1 MNAPPPKRTNPVP
14 AVRSWVGQ
22 MRKLFSQSLENRWLA
37 FIVCVALAAITFAVF
52 GQTWQFDFVNYDD
65 NACVYENPAVT
76 HGLSLAGMVAVFS
89 HYHYGN
95 WIPLE
100 TVSHMADWQLYGA
113 NAGGHH
119 LTSVLLHAAS
129 VVVLFLVLRCLTG
142 ALWRSA
148 LVAAVFAVHPLH
160 VESVAWVSER
170 KDVLSGLFFML
181 TLGAYVRY
189 VRNQKSLF
197 NYLIVVFLFAFGLL
211 SKPMLVTLPF
221 ILLLLDYWPLNRFAT
236 DTSAKK
242 IKVIGALKNVSIP
255 ARLLLEKIPLL
266 LLSVVSGVTTMQA
279 QSPTVQ
285 SLQAVSFPLRVENAA
300 VSCVIYVWQLFY
312 PANLAAFYPYPVNGL
327 PFYQVIAAL
336 ILLIAISLGAFLWR
350 RKCPYF
356 FVGWWWYLIMLAPV
370 IGIVQVGMQ
379 ARADRYTYL
388 PQIGLCI
395 LVVWFMEQ
403 AGARLT
409 YRRTLLGLGAGLGL
423 GALMATAHTQ
433 TAYWRNS
440 ESLWTHALA
449 CTENNS
455 VAQDNL
461 GFFLFRAGQPDVAI
475 SHFQT
480 ALKIHSDDDSAENNY
495 GLALVQQGHV
505 DAAAVHFQKAVKF
518 NPDNDDAQNNFGN
531 VLYMNGQVDAAIG
544 HYQKALQANP
554 GNAKAANNLGLA
566 LASKGRMDEAIA
578 CFQRAVAIDPDY
590 AEAGHNL
597 QLALVQKA
605 QTSQTRTDHSKQ
617 P

>member
-14 AVRSWVGQ
+14 AARSVAGQ
-22 MRKLFSQSLENRWLA
+22 MRKVFSQSPESRWLV
-37 FIVCVALAAITFAVF
+37 FIICVALAAITCAVF
-52 GQTWQFDFVNYDD
+52 GQTRQFDFVNYDD

-76 HGLSLAGMVAVFS
+76 HGLSAAEIISVFS

-95 WIPLE
+95 WIPLA
-100 TVSHMADWQLYGA
+100 TVSHMVDWQFFGA

-119 LTSVLLHAAS
+119 LTNVLLHAAS
-129 VVVLFLVLRCLTG
+129 VVVLFLVLRRLTG

-181 TLGAYVRY
+181 TLAAYVRY
-189 VRNQKSLF
+189 VRSPKSLF
-197 NYLIVVFLFAFGLL
+197 NYSIVLLLFALGLL

-221 ILLLLDYWPLNRFAT
+221 VLLLLDYWPLHRFAPAA
-236 DTSAKK
+236 SAEK
-242 IKVIGALKNVSIP
+242 IKSGGALKNLSVP
-255 ARLLLEKIPLL
+255 ARLVVEKIPLL
-266 LLSVVSGVTTMQA
+266 LLSVVSCVTTFQA

-285 SLQAVSFPLRVENAA
+285 SLQTVSFPLRLENA
-300 VSCVIYVWQLFY
+300 VVTGVIYLGQLFY
-312 PANLAAFYPYPVNGL
+312 PAHLAAFYPYPVNGL
-327 PFYQVIAAL
+327 PLYQVIAAL
-336 ILLIAISLGAFLWR
+336 ILLVAISLAAFLWR
-350 RKCPYF
+350 RQRPYF
-356 FVGWWWYLIMLAPV
+356 FVGWLWYLIMLAPV

-395 LVVWFMEQ
+395 LIVWLVAQ
-403 AGARLT
+403 AGARLSHQ
-409 YRRTLLGLGAGLGL
+409 RALLGLGAGLGL
-423 GALMATAHTQ
+423 AALMITAHTQ
-433 TAYWRNS
+433 AAHWRDS
-440 ESLWTHALA
+440 KSLWTHALA
-449 CTENNS
+449 VTQNNS

-461 GFFLFRAGQPDVAI
+461 GLFLFRHGQADSAI
-475 SHFQT
+475 SHFQI
-480 ALKIHSDDDSAENNY
+480 ALQIHPEDDSAENNY
-495 GLALVQQGHV
+495 GLALVNQGQV

-531 VLYMNGQVDAAIG
+531 ILYMNGQVDAAIG
-544 HYQKALQANP
+544 HYQKALQVNP
-554 GNAKAANNLGLA
+554 NYAKAANNLGLA

-578 CFQRAVAIDPDY
+578 CFQKAVALDSDY
-590 AEAGHNL
+590 AEADHNL

-605 QTSQTRTDHSKQ
+605 QASQTRDGNSKQ